1 MITWHPK
8 FFPKWH
14 SASAVVVIVV
24 TVVVIIVVLVGQGVP
39 RRASLPGNGPL
50 SVVRWGPGGRS

>member
-24 TVVVIIVVLVGQGVP
+24 TVVVIIVVVVFMDVIDPRNLPLKFGQNWV
-39 RRASLPGNGPL
+39 SN
-50 SVVRWGPGGRS
+50 S